1 MAPRL
6 NANEDDQLDQDQDG
20 TMTSPIEENPI
31 NEATVSKK
39 PYKMQIVWRNVILMS
54 LLHLGSIVGLYLLVS
69 EAKWLTWL
77 WCYILLFMS
86 ATGITAGAHRL
97 FSHKSYKAKY
107 PLKVILMIFNCVSFQ
122 NDIIEWARDHRVHH
136 KYSETDAD
144 PHNAV
149 RGFFFAHIGWLL
161 VKKHQDVKDKG
172 KGIDMSDLTSDPLL
186 MFQRRHYKTL
196 VLIFS
201 FIIPTFVPL
210 LWGETLFVSFYTAAL
225 LRYAVSLNFTWCV
238 NSVAHM
244 WGNRPYDQHIS
255 PRQSVFTAIGA
266 FGEGWH
272 NYHHTFPY
280 DYRTSEF
287 PYTLNPTS
295 LFIDFFYLIGWAYDR
310 KTVSLETIQKKMLR
324 SGDGSTTPF
333 HKH

>member
-1 MAPRL
+1 V
-6 NANEDDQLDQDQDG
+6 E
-20 TMTSPIEENPI
+20 
-31 NEATVSKK
+31 
-39 PYKMQIVWRNVILMS
+39 IVWRNVILFS
-54 LLHLGSIVGLYLLVS
+54 LLHLGSVYGLYLVLF

-97 FSHKSYKAKY
+97 WSHKSYKAKF
-107 PLKVILMIFNCVSFQ
+107 PLKCILVLFNCVSFQ

-149 RGFFFAHIGWLL
+149 RGFFFAHMGWLL
-161 VKKHQDVKDKG
+161 VRKHPDVKEKG
-172 KGIDMSDLTSDPLL
+172 KKLDLDDLTSDPLL
-186 MFQRRHYKTL
+186 MFQRKYYLYL
-196 VLIFS
+196 VIFFC
-201 FIIPTFVPL
+201 FIMPTVVPT
-210 LWGETLFVSFYTAAL
+210 LWGETMFVAFYTAAL
-225 LRYAVSLNFTWCV
+225 LRYAIALHFTWCV

-244 WGNRPYDQHIS
+244 WGNRPYDKGIS
-255 PRQSVFTAIGA
+255 PRQNLFTALGA

-287 PYTLNPTS
+287 PYMYNATS
-295 LFIDFFYLIGWAYDR
+295 LFIDFFYWIGWAYDR
-310 KTVSLETIQKKMLR
+310 KTVSQEMIEKKKLR
-324 SGDGSTTPF
+324 SGDGSTDPLS
-333 HKH
+333 HHHHH